1 MPGGPICCLLG
12 ACCPPGAQKLA
23 LMDHM
28 VAGGMERRHA
38 EHAAELLADALRL
51 ATKKLGVAMTNQ
63 EDVE

>member
-1 MPGGPICCLLG
+1 
-12 ACCPPGAQKLA
+12 
-23 LMDHM
+23 MDHM